1 MVRAASG
8 GTRQTGS
15 MLEFLRRDRS
25 PRMLAGTLVLAWVVM
40 IATSQAGSNDQG
52 ALLAVCMAVV
62 LIVGLAVT
70 AFCLVKLAIL
80 ALGR

>member
-1 MVRAASG
+1 
-8 GTRQTGS
+8 

-25 PRMLAGTLVLAWVVM
+25 TRVLAGTLILAWVVM
-40 IATSQAGSNDQG
+40 IATSQAGSGDHG
-52 ALLAVCMAVV
+52 ALLTVGMAIV

-70 AFCLVKLAIL
+70 AFCLVKLAIH